1 MYEELTFTV
10 PRTVVNLLHTTSHL
24 MFTISL
30 EVDAVVSFLSLKKRG
45 GEINWLK
52 SCSGEAGANI
62 IQILIITCCQT
73 YLEILIWF
81 T

>member
-1 MYEELTFTV
+1 MYEELTFIV

-24 MFTISL
+24 MFTVSL
-30 EVDAVVSFLSLKKRG
+30 EVDAVVSFLSLKKSG
-45 GEINWLK
+45 GAINWLK
-52 SCSGEAGANI
+52 SCSGEAGATI

>member
-1 MYEELTFTV
+1 MYEELTFIV

-24 MFTISL
+24 MFTVSL
-30 EVDAVVSFLSLKKRG
+30 EVDALVSFLSLKKRG
-45 GEINWLK
+45 GAINWLK
-52 SCSGEAGANI
+52 SCSGEAGATI